1 MGHGSPI
8 GVGPERADSPNRGWL
23 LAPGGS
29 FRKPVVIVATALD
42 AGNTGERTTKL
53 RSGLVLG
60 KITAAGPDQGK
71 YAPCNEAATDGSQVA
86 QGILLSKIDLFDDE
100 GIPAER
106 GGTLL
111 FGPALV
117 DPAKCFCTTGGNPT
131 NLGACAASLT
141 ALRGDGMVFK
151 GDA

>member
-8 GVGPERADSPNRGWL
+8 GVGPERTDTPNRVWL

-29 FRKPVVIVATALD
+29 FRKPVVIASGAAD

-60 KITAAGPDQGK
+60 KITAGPDQGK
-71 YAPCNEAATDGSQVA
+71 YAPCNEAATDGSGTA
-86 QGILLSKIDLFDDE
+86 MGILLSKVDMLDE
-100 GIPAER
+100 EGMPADR
-106 GGTLL
+106 AGTLL

-117 DPAKCFCTTGGNPT
+117 DPAKCFCTTAGNPT
-131 NLGACAASLT
+131 TLAACATSLT
-141 ALRGDGMVFK
+141 ALRGDGMVMK